1 MRNLNEYP
9 ITADETINSLKWALR
24 EYTRNIQ
31 NYGVGGIEGIA
42 MLLAEKFIEENKEQF
57 NKFSKRQND

>member
-9 ITADETINSLKWALR
+9 ITADETVNALKWALS

-42 MLLAEKFIEENKEQF
+42 MLLAEKFIAENKEQF
-57 NKFSKRQND
+57 DEFVKRKND